1 MHLALVGT
9 PNSGK
14 TALFNALTGS
24 RQKVANYPGVT
35 VERKEGSFVTPSGRQ
50 VSVVDLPGTYSL
62 RGRSPDEEI
71 TRDVVLGRTKGE
83 AMPDLVLCVADS
95 TNLRLTIRLVLEL
108 KSTGRP
114 LALVLN
120 MFDIATRR
128 GVTVDVP
135 RLSEALGVPVVTSIA
150 VRKGGTADLLRLT
163 DEIAGASATPHR
175 QNLWEPLTVSQ
186 LRATQ
191 READRI
197 IAATVS
203 LPARPDTWTARIDAV
218 VLHPVAGLAI
228 LMLLLFVMFQAV
240 FAWAQPLMELL
251 SSAFE
256 ALGQFVH
263 DTLPAGLLQSFL
275 QNGVISG
282 VGSVIVFLPQI
293 IIIFLFILLLED
305 FGYMARA
312 AFLMDRIM
320 GGAGLHGRAFIPLL
334 SSFACAIPGIMATR
348 VIDNRRDRL
357 TTILIAPLMTCSARI
372 PVYTL
377 IISAF
382 IPAKMIWGWV
392 NLQGLVMFGLYAAG
406 IVSALGDVVPDQIL
420 HVARL
425 RAGAVHAGTA
435 RLQDAAA
442 EEHRDRHLH
451 AREYVPAARR
461 HHDLLDDGADL
472 VSGVVPGSRLPAP
485 TEPAINYSLAAM
497 IGKAIAPLLSPL
509 GFNWQIAVA
518 LIPGMAAR
526 EVAVAALGTVYAIEG
541 GKEAADANRTGAGD
555 QMEPC
560 HRAVAA
566 RLVHLRAAMRFHAG
580 GDPPRNR
587 QLEVDGGHLR
597 LHAGARLCREFCHL
611 QHRGGARRRVAKG
624 RHGTVMGI
632 ENFRQLA
639 GYNHWANRRLY
650 DAALKMPDEHYRR
663 PTGVFF
669 GSLHGTL
676 NHLLLTDRVWL
687 KRLTGE
693 GEHPARLNAILHED
707 LKDLV
712 RARMTEDARLIK
724 VIGGYSAADLGN
736 TVSYQ
741 TMSGAPQQQP
751 LRDIL
756 LHLFNHQTHHRGHAH
771 ACCSIVTGTEPLS
784 LDLLLFQRGVPAPD
798 LN

>member
-1 MHLALVGT
+1 MEAPLMHLALVGT

-35 VERKEGSFVTPSGRQ
+35 VERKEGGFVTPRGRQ

-71 TRDVVLGRTKGE
+71 TRDVVLGRTAGE
-83 AMPDLVLCVADS
+83 AVPDLVLCVADS

-108 KSTGRP
+108 KRTGRP
-114 LALVLN
+114 LMLVLN

-128 GVTVDVP
+128 GVTVDVE
-135 RLSEALGVPVVTSIA
+135 RLSEALGIPVVTSIA
-150 VRKGGTADLLRLT
+150 VRKGGTAELLRRT
-163 DEIAGASATPHR
+163 DEIAAQSA
-175 QNLWEPLTVSQ
+175 PLQENRWQPLSVAE

-203 LPARPDTWTARIDAV
+203 LPAKPDTWTARVDAV

-228 LMLLLFVMFQAV
+228 LAAILFVMFQAV

-251 SSAFE
+251 SAAFA
-256 ALGQFVH
+256 ALGQLVH
-263 DTLPAGLLQSFL
+263 NTLPAGLLQSFL

-382 IPAKMIWGWV
+382 IPAEQIWGWAD
-392 NLQGLVMFGLYAAG
+392 LRGLVMFGLYAVG
-406 IVSALGDVVPDQIL
+406 IASALGVSFLIKFFMLRDYAPAPFMLELPDYKMP
-420 HVARL
+420 RL
-425 RAGAVHAGTA
+425 KSIAIGVYTRAKMFLQRAGTTIFSMMVLIWFLASFPPPPAG
-435 RLQDAAA
+435 A
-442 EEHRDRHLH
+442 E
-451 AREYVPAARR
+451 
-461 HHDLLDDGADL
+461 G
-472 VSGVVPGSRLPAP
+472 
-485 TEPAINYSLAAM
+485 PAINYSLAAM
-497 IGKAIAPLLSPL
+497 IGKTIEPLLAPL

-541 GKEAADANRTGAGD
+541 GKEAAEQISQVLATKWSLATALSLLAWYIFAPQCASTLAVIRRETGSSKWMAVTFGYMLALAYVASLATYHIALAFGAG
-555 QMEPC
+555 
-560 HRAVAA
+560 
-566 RLVHLRAAMRFHAG
+566 
-580 GDPPRNR
+580 
-587 QLEVDGGHLR
+587 
-597 LHAGARLCREFCHL
+597 
-611 QHRGGARRRVAKG
+611 
-624 RHGTVMGI
+624 
-632 ENFRQLA
+632 
-639 GYNHWANRRLY
+639 
-650 DAALKMPDEHYRR
+650 
-663 PTGVFF
+663 
-669 GSLHGTL
+669 
-676 NHLLLTDRVWL
+676 
-687 KRLTGE
+687 
-693 GEHPARLNAILHED
+693 
-707 LKDLV
+707 
-712 RARMTEDARLIK
+712 
-724 VIGGYSAADLGN
+724 
-736 TVSYQ
+736 
-741 TMSGAPQQQP
+741 
-751 LRDIL
+751 
-756 LHLFNHQTHHRGHAH
+756 
-771 ACCSIVTGTEPLS
+771 
-784 LDLLLFQRGVPAPD
+784 
-798 LN
+798 

>member
-14 TALFNALTGS
+14 TSLFNALTGS

-35 VERKEGSFVTPSGRQ
+35 VERKEGSFVTPLGRQ
-50 VSVVDLPGTYSL
+50 VSLVDLPGTYSL

-71 TRDVVLGRTKGE
+71 TRDVVLGRTPGE
-83 AMPDLVLCVADS
+83 AVPDLVLCVADS

-114 LALVLN
+114 LMLVLN

-128 GVTVDVP
+128 GVTVDVA

-150 VRKGGTADLLRLT
+150 VRKGGTADLLRRT
-163 DEIAGASATPHR
+163 DEISAQAPVPLQ
-175 QNLWEPLTVSQ
+175 QNLWQPLTVAG

-197 IAATVS
+197 IAATIS
-203 LPARPDTWTARIDAV
+203 LPTKPDTWTARVDAV

-228 LMLLLFVMFQAV
+228 LALILFVMFQAV
-240 FAWAQPLMELL
+240 FAWAQPLMDLL
-251 SSAFE
+251 SSAFI
-256 ALGQFVH
+256 ALGQLVH

-382 IPAKMIWGWV
+382 IPARQIGGWV
-392 NLQGLVMFGLYAAG
+392 NLQGLVMFGLYAVG
-406 IVSALGDVVPDQIL
+406 IASALGVSFVIKFFMLRDYAPAPFMLELPDYKMP
-420 HVARL
+420 
-425 RAGAVHAGTA
+425 RAGSVAIGIYTRAKMFLHRAGTTIFSMMVLIWFLA
-435 RLQDAAA
+435 SFPLP
-442 EEHRDRHLH
+442 
-451 AREYVPAARR
+451 PA
-461 HHDLLDDGADL
+461 GATD
-472 VSGVVPGSRLPAP
+472 
-485 TEPAINYSLAAM
+485 PAINYSFAAM
-497 IGKAIAPLLSPL
+497 IGRALEPLLMPI

-541 GKEAADANRTGAGD
+541 GKEAADQIGQVLATKWSLATALSLLAWYIFAPQCASTLAVIRRETGSWKWMAITFAYMLALAYLASLATYNIAYALGAG
-555 QMEPC
+555 
-560 HRAVAA
+560 
-566 RLVHLRAAMRFHAG
+566 
-580 GDPPRNR
+580 
-587 QLEVDGGHLR
+587 
-597 LHAGARLCREFCHL
+597 
-611 QHRGGARRRVAKG
+611 
-624 RHGTVMGI
+624 
-632 ENFRQLA
+632 
-639 GYNHWANRRLY
+639 
-650 DAALKMPDEHYRR
+650 
-663 PTGVFF
+663 
-669 GSLHGTL
+669 
-676 NHLLLTDRVWL
+676 
-687 KRLTGE
+687 
-693 GEHPARLNAILHED
+693 
-707 LKDLV
+707 
-712 RARMTEDARLIK
+712 
-724 VIGGYSAADLGN
+724 
-736 TVSYQ
+736 
-741 TMSGAPQQQP
+741 
-751 LRDIL
+751 
-756 LHLFNHQTHHRGHAH
+756 
-771 ACCSIVTGTEPLS
+771 
-784 LDLLLFQRGVPAPD
+784 
-798 LN
+798 

>member
-1 MHLALVGT
+1 MEAPLMHFALVGT

-14 TALFNALTGS
+14 TSLFNALTGS

-35 VERKEGSFVTPSGRQ
+35 VERKEGSFVTPLGRQ
-50 VSVVDLPGTYSL
+50 VSLVDLPGTYSL

-71 TRDVVLGRTKGE
+71 TRDVVLGRTPGE
-83 AMPDLVLCVADS
+83 AVPDLVLCVADA

-114 LALVLN
+114 LLLVLN

-128 GVTVDVP
+128 GVTVDVA

-150 VRKGGTADLLRLT
+150 VRKGGTADLLRRT
-163 DEIAGASATPHR
+163 DEISAQAPVPLR
-175 QNLWEPLTVSQ
+175 QNLWQPLTVAG

-197 IAATVS
+197 IAATIS
-203 LPARPDTWTARIDAV
+203 LPAKPDTWTARVDAV

-228 LMLLLFVMFQAV
+228 LALILFVMFQAV
-240 FAWAQPLMELL
+240 FAWAQPLMDLL
-251 SSAFE
+251 SSAFA
-256 ALGQFVH
+256 ALGQLVH
-263 DTLPAGLLQSFL
+263 ATLPAGLLQSFL

-382 IPAKMIWGWV
+382 IPARQIGGWV

-406 IVSALGDVVPDQIL
+406 IASALGVSFVIKFFMLRDYAPAPFMLELPDYKMP
-420 HVARL
+420 
-425 RAGAVHAGTA
+425 RAGGIAIGIYTRAKMFLQRAGTTIFSMMVLIWFLA
-435 RLQDAAA
+435 SFPLP
-442 EEHRDRHLH
+442 
-451 AREYVPAARR
+451 PA
-461 HHDLLDDGADL
+461 
-472 VSGVVPGSRLPAP
+472 GV
-485 TEPAINYSLAAM
+485 TDPAINYSFAAM
-497 IGKAIAPLLSPL
+497 IGKALEPLLMPI

-541 GKEAADANRTGAGD
+541 GKEAAHQIGQVLATKWSLATALSLLAWYIFAPQCASTLAVIRRETGSWKWMAITFAYMLALAYAASLATYNVAYALGAG
-555 QMEPC
+555 
-560 HRAVAA
+560 
-566 RLVHLRAAMRFHAG
+566 
-580 GDPPRNR
+580 
-587 QLEVDGGHLR
+587 
-597 LHAGARLCREFCHL
+597 
-611 QHRGGARRRVAKG
+611 
-624 RHGTVMGI
+624 
-632 ENFRQLA
+632 
-639 GYNHWANRRLY
+639 
-650 DAALKMPDEHYRR
+650 
-663 PTGVFF
+663 
-669 GSLHGTL
+669 
-676 NHLLLTDRVWL
+676 
-687 KRLTGE
+687 
-693 GEHPARLNAILHED
+693 
-707 LKDLV
+707 
-712 RARMTEDARLIK
+712 
-724 VIGGYSAADLGN
+724 
-736 TVSYQ
+736 
-741 TMSGAPQQQP
+741 
-751 LRDIL
+751 
-756 LHLFNHQTHHRGHAH
+756 
-771 ACCSIVTGTEPLS
+771 
-784 LDLLLFQRGVPAPD
+784 
-798 LN
+798 